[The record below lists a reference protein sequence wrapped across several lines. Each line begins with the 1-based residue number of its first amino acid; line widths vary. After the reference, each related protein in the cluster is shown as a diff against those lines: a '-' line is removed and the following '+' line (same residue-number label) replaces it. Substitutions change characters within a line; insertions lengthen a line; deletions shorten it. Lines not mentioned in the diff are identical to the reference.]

1 MRAERIAAV
10 SVRLIVSATATIA
23 AAMAP
28 LMGATSSGVAPDAAA
43 APLLHDPAPLDSNTG
58 ETGTCAAGPGSA
70 GPLRPLAVDAGRTIG
85 RLRSLQGVNGAP
97 APGMHKPPGFTFGG
111 WNMPEGVD
119 TSRGYREARI
129 DLVRT
134 HDAYGPGDI
143 DARFNAPP
151 PPGQSGEFN
160 VSSARNSLD
169 IYPDPDADPNDPRSY
184 HFGPTDRLVASIV
197 GVGAQAIFR
206 LGRSETS
213 DVTPP
218 KNFDRYASIVEHIV
232 LHYNRGWANG
242 HHYGLRYWE
251 IWNEPD
257 LGKLFWGGTAQQY
270 YELYAKLARAV
281 KRADPS
287 ALVGGPTLAKPND
300 ATPYRDGFL
309 EFVRA
314 EHVPLDFY
322 SWHWYATDSDD
333 PLDFVRIGRDVRARL
348 DRFGFGHTLSVLD
361 EWNYGLVYPLP
372 SDAQRAAFVASA
384 LIYMQHAPI
393 DLAALYRA
401 DNLFGRDGATPNE
414 TGAALIALGRLK
426 DTPFELRTT
435 GADRCGFAVEA
446 GRSADGRTIQV
457 LVSNYQIP
465 AAYRAPRTGSN
476 ALSVPHQFE
485 VKLLERRRVVYGED
499 RGYDLTVS
507 GLAPGRRYAVER
519 YRISAGEGLARV
531 QHSLRPGG
539 ALHLRSLL
547 PPPGVELVVIR
558 TTH

>member
-1 MRAERIAAV
+1 MTGERIAAV
-10 SVRLIVSATATIA
+10 SVRLIVSATASVA

-28 LMGATSSGVAPDAAA
+28 FAVASAGGTSASHDAPSVR
-43 APLLHDPAPLDSNTG
+43 PAEDGLDSNKP
-58 ETGTCAAGPGSA
+58 ETGACTAGHAPA
-70 GPLRPLAVDAGRTIG
+70 GALRRLSVDAGRTIG

-111 WNMPEGVD
+111 WNMPEAVD
-119 TSRGYREARI
+119 TSRGYREAQI
-129 DLVRT
+129 NLVRT

-143 DARFNAPP
+143 DARFSAPP
-151 PPGQSGEFN
+151 PPGQSGAFN

-169 IYPDPDADPNDPRSY
+169 IYPDPTADPNDARSY

-197 GVGAQAIFR
+197 AVGAQAIFR

-218 KNFDRYASIVEHIV
+218 RSFDRYAAIVEHIV

-242 HHYGLRYWE
+242 YHYGLRYWE

-257 LGKLFWGGTAQQY
+257 LGKLFWGGTPQQY

-309 EFVRA
+309 KFVRA
-314 EHVPLDFY
+314 EHLPLDFY

-348 DRFGFGHTLSVLD
+348 DRFGFEHTLSVLD

-372 SDAQRAAFVASA
+372 SDAQRAAFIATS
-384 LIYMQHAPI
+384 LIYMQRAPI
-393 DLAALYRA
+393 DLSALYRA

-414 TGAALIALGRLK
+414 TGGALIALGRMNE
-426 DTPFELRTT
+426 TPFELQAT
-435 GADRCGFAVEA
+435 GGSPCGFAVEA
-446 GRSADGRTIQV
+446 GRSADGRTVQV

-465 AAYRAPRTGSN
+465 ARYRAPRTGRN

-485 VKLLERRRVVYGED
+485 VTLLERRRVVYGAD
-499 RGYDLTVS
+499 RGYDLTVT
-507 GLAPGRRYAVER
+507 GLSPGRRYAAQC
-519 YRISAGEGLARV
+519 YRISAGWVLSRSQCGF
-531 QHSLRPGG
+531 QSGG
-539 ALHLRSLL
+539 SVRLRSVL
-547 PPPGVELVVIR
+547 PPPGIELVVIR
-558 TTH
+558 SAG